1 MGRGDYIH
9 LATKCDVNVVIHLL
23 MIMFKGE
30 SMVNYANERYFFFGG
45 KYP

>member
-30 SMVNYANERYFFFGG
+30 SMVNYANERYFFLGG